1 MFTGF
6 PYVLLCPE
14 CEAGKAGFDTI
25 KSVPF
30 TPADERIMEAY
41 RFEGDKQLVTPALLL
56 YPAVVDANIETT
68 LQMAGGDANR
78 WRPHVKTAKLP
89 FVMKRM
95 MAFGIQAFKCS
106 TTLELRILCE
116 LGAEDVLLA
125 FPISGAN
132 ADRVKQIARQW
143 PGTRISVLVE
153 SEAQAAAW
161 SGSSIGMFI
170 DINPGMDRTGISQ
183 ERTEEVL
190 ALVKFVAAPGGF
202 AGLHYYD
209 GHVSGVPAG
218 EREPMAQEGYR
229 RLLTLVRAIENA
241 GTSVPEVVT
250 SGTPAAP
257 YALSYK
263 PFTESNFVHR
273 ISPGTVVYNDLN
285 SLQQLSTFNYRPAVL
300 VLSTVVSHPAANV
313 VTCDAGHKAVSVDS
327 GVPNCAVLGW
337 PALQAQKPS
346 EEHLPLQHADSE
358 RLSGSLP
365 SIGEPVYLLPKHVC
379 PTVNNFDEAVLVKD
393 GRVQGL
399 ERVRM
404 RGHESPLIIEEVERR
419 NATRQASGDVAP
431 DYPDKQASGE
441 DRVAGQAASGGT
453 RRGD

>member
-1 MFTGF
+1 MFSYIPSAKTESGRF
-6 PYVLLCPE
+6 
-14 CEAGKAGFDTI
+14 GTI

-30 TPADERIMEAY
+30 TLADERIMEAY
-41 RFEGDKQLVTPALLL
+41 RFEGDKQVVTPALLL
-56 YPAVVDANIETT
+56 YAAVVDANIETT
-68 LQMAGGDANR
+68 VQMAGGDANR

-106 TTLELRILCE
+106 TTLELATLCE
-116 LGAEDVLLA
+116 LGAKDVLLA

-132 ADRVKQIARQW
+132 ADRVRQIAGQW
-143 PGTRISVLVE
+143 PETRISVLVE

-161 SGSSIGMFI
+161 SGSAIGMFI
-170 DINPGMDRTGISQ
+170 DINPGMDRTGILQ

-190 ALVKFVAAPGGF
+190 ALVKSVAARGEF

-209 GHVSGVPAG
+209 GHVSAVPA
-218 EREPMAQEGYR
+218 EDREQMSQEGYR
-229 RLLTLVRAIENA
+229 LLLTLVRAIENA

-285 SLQQLSTFNYRPAVL
+285 SLQQLSAFDYRPAVL

-346 EEHLPLQHADSE
+346 EEHLPL
-358 RLSGSLP
+358 RLENEESHSASLP
-365 SIGEPVYLLPKHVC
+365 SIGESIYLLPKHVC
-379 PTVNNFDEAVLVKD
+379 PTVNNFDEAIVIRD
-393 GRVQGL
+393 GKVQGL
-399 ERVRM
+399 EPVTA
-404 RGHESPLIIEEVERR
+404 RGHESPLILQEVGHTD
-419 NATRQASGDVAP
+419 ATRQAGGNVAA
-431 DYPDKQASGE
+431 DYSDKQAPGE
-441 DRVAGQAASGGT
+441 NRSAGQAAAGGT
-453 RRGD
+453 RRRD